1 MTQTWL
7 IPIDE
12 SETAMKPIEWLL
24 ANRALWREMPQI
36 HLLNVQASLPR
47 DIGRFINAE
56 TIREFHND
64 TGTTELLPATKKL
77 IAAGITPKTH
87 ILVGDPAATIAKFA
101 DENLC
106 AQILIGSRGHSG
118 IAGTLLGSVASR
130 LVNLST
136 VPLLIVR

>member
-1 MTQTWL
+1 MTQNWL

-12 SETAMKPIEWLL
+12 SETAMKPVEWLL

-36 HLLNVQASLPR
+36 HLLNVQVSLPR

-64 TGTTELLPATKKL
+64 TGTTELQAATEKL

-87 ILVGDPAATIAKFA
+87 VLVGEPAATIAKFA
-101 DENLC
+101 DENHC

-130 LVNLST
+130 VVNLST

>member
-12 SETAMKPIEWLL
+12 SETAMKPVEWLL
-24 ANRALWREMPQI
+24 ANRTLLREMPQI
-36 HLLNVQASLPR
+36 HLLNVQVSLPR

-64 TGTTELLPATKKL
+64 TGTKELQTAMEKL

-87 ILVGDPAATIAKFA
+87 ILVGEPAATIAKFA
-101 DENLC
+101 DENHC

-118 IAGTLLGSVASR
+118 IAGTLLGSIASR